1 MNPLEID
8 CQAVKTR
15 LDEGAE
21 FLLLDCRER
30 DEYDAV
36 HISQA
41 TLLPMSEIQERVEEL
56 SPHKT
61 GEIVV
66 YCHHGMRSLNV
77 TIWLRQ
83 QGYANVKSMSGGI
96 DEWAVTV
103 DRSLPRY

>member
-8 CQAVKTR
+8 CQSVKSK
-15 LDEGAE
+15 LDRDEE

-36 HISQA
+36 HLSRS
-41 TLLPMSEIQERVEEL
+41 TLLPMSEIQNRVEEL
-56 SPHKT
+56 SAYKA

-66 YCHHGMRSLNV
+66 YCHHGIRSLNV
-77 TIWLRQ
+77 AIWLRQ

-96 DEWAVTV
+96 DEWSMSV